1 MTNTSNT
8 YSRGEKNIKNSQ
20 IFLVLKKEF
29 GNFIRGENTLMPNKS
44 CFMYLDV
51 CKLCSNL
58 MEKVVA
64 LKKNSLFGIT
74 YN

>member
-1 MTNTSNT
+1 
-8 YSRGEKNIKNSQ
+8 
-20 IFLVLKKEF
+20 
-29 GNFIRGENTLMPNKS
+29 MPNES

-64 LKKNSLFGIT
+64 LKKNSLFGILHIT
-74 YN
+74 NCVSPLIQMYVTKVNLAKPSCG